1 MRDLNRAWVAVAAG
15 LVVWAMPG
23 PDRAEALDLF
33 APFTLG
39 SRPEVTAVTA
49 ATPPPAFTT
58 LDLVGPF
65 PDRAPLWRDVDP
77 LLQSS
82 LVKMIGQIGLMPA
95 AERLNLALALVD
107 ITDVNSPRV
116 AAINGDYM
124 MYAASLPK
132 IAILLAAFERIAA
145 GQLVLD
151 AHTLAVLKAMIRY
164 SSNTAASE
172 MMGKVGLPFIADVLS
187 SPRYRLYD
195 ESHNGGLWAGKAY
208 AQEGLWQR
216 DPLHNLS
223 HGGTPMQI
231 ARFYYLL
238 ETGQLVS
245 PEYSQQMKE
254 ILGHPGIIHKFVK
267 GMKER
272 DPDALIFRKSGS
284 WANWHSDSAIVERA
298 GRRYIAVALSDDPDG
313 RHWLEVL
320 IQAFDTVIFST
331 PVVQRASA
339 PPVSAIALVAPPT
352 SDEGVAQM
360 PRLLKPRYSLR
371 P

>member
-1 MRDLNRAWVAVAAG
+1 
-15 LVVWAMPG
+15 
-23 PDRAEALDLF
+23 
-33 APFTLG
+33 
-39 SRPEVTAVTA
+39 VTA
-49 ATPPPAFTT
+49 
-58 LDLVGPF
+58 
-65 PDRAPLWRDVDP
+65 
-77 LLQSS
+77 
-82 LVKMIGQIGLMPA
+82 
-95 AERLNLALALVD
+95 
-107 ITDVNSPRV
+107 PRV
-116 AAINGDYM
+116 AAINGDLM

-132 IAILLAAFERIAA
+132 IAVLLAAFERAAA
-145 GQLVLD
+145 GELALD
-151 AHTLAVLKAMIRY
+151 SHTVAVLKSMIRY

-172 MMGKVGLPFIADVLS
+172 MMQKVGIPFIADVLA

-195 ESHNGGLWAGKAY
+195 ESLNGGLWAGKAY

-254 ILGHPGIIHKFVK
+254 ILGHPGLIHKFVK

-298 GRRYIAVALSDDPDG
+298 GRRYIAVALTDVPDG
-313 RHWLEVL
+313 RQWLEVL
-320 IQAFDTVIFST
+320 IRAFDTVIFST
-331 PVVQRASA
+331 AMVQQASA
-339 PPVSAIALVAPPT
+339 APVTPIALAAPPPA
-352 SDEGVAQM
+352 SDDEGVVRIPNLAQ
-360 PRLLKPRYSLR
+360 PHYSFR